1 MENNEQQEEMNI
13 FQVMNRVGRA
23 IGGFFKSIFSY
34 IGEFCRL
41 MYKYK
46 IVFLVLFVFAVG
58 SLAVYLRRES
68 KAAYAQMHVVINDGN
83 MFVYENLINQLNGY
97 LVTRQVDGL
106 ANALG
111 ITSELASKLQSFRYK
126 HVIDENKD
134 SIADWVD
141 YTDAVGCGDSI
152 VMKNQFILQVRMTS
166 LDDCAEVQKSLVSY
180 FSKND
185 YLASLNIARLA
196 SLEER
201 EWMFHNALLNVDS
214 LQKVDFFSKDPHY
227 KMEFASKNEEDK
239 PLLTTKREMYYDHL
253 KNLFDINEKIAVDLS
268 ANLEVVTIVS
278 DLQPCRVYGL
288 ADYSYVMFV
297 KSPMGKMFIG
307 IVVIILALV
316 LFDRRKRVLKYLKEE
331 E

>member
-1 MENNEQQEEMNI
+1 MENREQQEEMNI
-13 FQVMNRVGRA
+13 FQVMSRVGRA
-23 IGGFFKSIFSY
+23 VGGFFKSVLSY
-34 IGEFCRL
+34 VGEFCRL

-46 IVFLVLFVFAVG
+46 VVFLVLFIFAIG

-68 KAAYAQMHVVINDGN
+68 KASYAQMHVVINDGN
-83 MFVYENLINQLNGY
+83 MFIYENLINQLNGY
-97 LVTRQVDGL
+97 LVTHQTEGL
-106 ANALG
+106 ADALG
-111 ITSELASKLQSFRYK
+111 ITSELASKLQNFRYK

-141 YTDAVGCGDSI
+141 YFDEVCCGDSM
-152 VMKNQFILQVRMTS
+152 VMKNQFILQVRLTS

-227 KMEFASKNEEDK
+227 KMEFASKKDEDK
-239 PLLTTKREMYYDHL
+239 PLLMTKREMYYDHL
-253 KNLFDINEKIAVDLS
+253 ENLFDINEKIAVDLS

-297 KSPMGKMFIG
+297 KSPTGVVFIG
-307 IVVIILALV
+307 VVLVVLIIIL
-316 LFDRRKRVLKYLKEE
+316 FDKRKRILEYLKGKD
-331 E
+331 

>member
-1 MENNEQQEEMNI
+1 MENKEQQEEMNI
-13 FQVMNRVGRA
+13 FQVMSRVGRA
-23 IGGFFKSIFSY
+23 IGGFFRSVLSY

-41 MYKYK
+41 MYRYK
-46 IVFLVLFVFAVG
+46 IVFLILFVFALG
-58 SLAVYLRRES
+58 CLGVYLRRES

-97 LVTRQVDGL
+97 LVTRQTEGL
-106 ANALG
+106 ADALG

-141 YTDAVGCGDSI
+141 YMDVVNCGDSM

-227 KMEFASKNEEDK
+227 KMEFASKKEEEK

-268 ANLEVVTIVS
+268 ANLEVITVVS

-297 KSPMGKMFIG
+297 KSPTGK
-307 IVVIILALV
+307 VIIGVVFVV
-316 LFDRRKRVLKYLKEE
+316 LIIILYDQRKRVLEYLRKKD
-331 E
+331 